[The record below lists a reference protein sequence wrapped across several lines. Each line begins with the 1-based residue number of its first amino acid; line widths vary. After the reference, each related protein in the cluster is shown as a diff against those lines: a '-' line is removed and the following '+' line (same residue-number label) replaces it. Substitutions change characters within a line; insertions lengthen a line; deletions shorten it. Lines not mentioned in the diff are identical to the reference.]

1 MLTDVLLLFGL
12 IVLNGVFAMSEI
24 ALVSSRRARLARLA
38 ERGDA
43 GAVRALELAKD
54 PTRFLSTVQV
64 GITSIGILSGA
75 FGEVAVAERVEVW
88 LQGIPLLA
96 PYAQTL
102 ALLSMVVVL
111 TYVSLIIGELVP
123 KRLGLTNP
131 ERIAALVARPMS
143 AVATIGRPVVF
154 VLTRSTVAV
163 LALLRLS
170 RVKAPSVTPEEI
182 RVLMAE
188 GAQEGV
194 FHPAEQ
200 TLVANVMHLDERQAG
215 AVLTPR
221 SDVVFLDLDRPFE
234 ANRETMASSP
244 HSVLPACRGGL
255 DEVVGFVRSSDVLA
269 ALLRAEP
276 IDLATLALPPLFVPR
291 TVSLMAL
298 LQQFKQTRLPLALV
312 VDEFG
317 SVVGLVS
324 LTDVTAAIIGD
335 VPTAAEGTDPDLV
348 ERADGS
354 LLVDGGF
361 EIERLVQRL
370 GSRLYDESHEGQYH
384 TLGGLAMSVLGR
396 VPRVGD
402 AFERDGHRFEVVD
415 MDGNRVDRVLVV
427 PAARRVKAATS

>member
-1 MLTDVLLLFGL
+1 MP
-12 IVLNGVFAMSEI
+12 APP
-24 ALVSSRRARLARLA
+24 RRSNWPK
-38 ERGDA
+38 E
-43 GAVRALELAKD
+43 

-75 FGEVAVAERVEVW
+75 FGEVAIAERVEVV
-88 LQGIPLLA
+88 LQAIPALA

-102 ALLSMVVVL
+102 ALLSMVIVL
-111 TYVSLIIGELVP
+111 TYVSLIVGELVP
-123 KRLGLTNP
+123 KRLGLTSP
-131 ERIAALVARPMS
+131 ERIAAVVARPMS
-143 AVATIGRPVVF
+143 AVAAIGRPVVF
-154 VLTRSTVAV
+154 LLSRSTDAV

-188 GAQEGV
+188 GAQEGI

-221 SDVVFLDLDRPFE
+221 SDVAFLDLERPFA
-234 ANRETMASSP
+234 ANRETLASSP
-244 HSVLPACRGGL
+244 HSVLPLCRGGL

-269 ALLRAEP
+269 ALLRGEP
-276 IDLATLALPPLFVPR
+276 IDLGTLALPPLFVPR

-335 VPTAAEGTDPDLV
+335 VPATAEGTDPDLV

-370 GSRLYDESHEGQYH
+370 GSRLYDESHEGHYH

-402 AFERDGHRFEVVD
+402 TFERDGHRFEVVD

-427 PAARRVKAATS
+427 PAVRRARAAVS